1 MKNKEND
8 IQITEH
14 FSTTTRA
21 SNSHHAISLPEIGLS
36 DSDFFMQE
44 TAISIAVPA
53 VIKAPTMLN
62 IGTYDLSISA
72 TRP

>member
-21 SNSHHAISLPEIGLS
+21 SNAISLPEIGLS